1 MSTRR
6 PVHPR
11 AYLQLALFAV
21 AMIAIIVAVKVVR
34 DTAPEVTLEPIAE
47 AAPDPEDPDLVTCE
61 RTLPNAPE
69 TLEAIA
75 EVDPVGR
82 VTSSEVIDCP
92 DAFDRQVVTYVGEVV
107 GDVLTRRDGAW
118 LLVNDDAYALEVGP
132 LQGHTQFAGSNSGLA
147 VWLPRP
153 LPELEPGRSDRRG
166 TVVAIDGVVQ
176 RTDPR
181 DGGGLTL
188 TALSAEATTVIAES
202 EPIDQPLNQGQAIL
216 AGVLTLVALAVLGI
230 ERRAARRR

>member
-11 AYLQLALFAV
+11 AYLQLVVFLVVVVALGAS
-21 AMIAIIVAVKVVR
+21 IRLVR
-34 DTAPEVTLEPIAE
+34 ATAPEVTLDPITE
-47 AAPDPEDPDLVTCE
+47 AAPDVEDPDLVTCE

-69 TLEAIA
+69 TLEEIA

-82 VTSSEVIDCP
+82 TFSSEVLDCP

-107 GDVLTRRDGAW
+107 GDVLQRRDGAW
-118 LLVNDDAYALEVGP
+118 LLVNDDPYALEVGP
-132 LQGHTQFAGSNSGLA
+132 LQGHSNFAGTNTGLS

-153 LPELEPGRSDRRG
+153 LPQLEPGGPDRRG
-166 TVVAIDGVVQ
+166 TVIEVDGVIQ
-176 RTDPR
+176 RTDPK

-188 TALSAEATTVIAES
+188 TALDPEATRIVAEAEVI
-202 EPIDQPLNQGQAIL
+202 DRPLNRGQAVLAIL
-216 AGVLTLVALAVLGI
+216 LCLVAAAVVVV
-230 ERRAARRR
+230 ERRAAGRR

>member
-11 AYLQLALFAV
+11 TYVQLAAFMAV
-21 AMIAIIVAVKVVR
+21 LVLVGVAVRYVR
-34 DTAPEVTLEPIAE
+34 ATAPQVTLPPITE
-47 AAPDPEDPDLVTCE
+47 AAPDLDDPDLVTCE

-82 VTSSEVIDCP
+82 VTSSAILECP

-107 GDVLTRRDGAW
+107 GDVLQRDEGAW
-118 LLVNDDAYALEVGP
+118 LLVNDDPYALVVGP
-132 LQGHTQFAGSNSGLA
+132 LQGHSNFEGTNTGLS
-147 VWLPRP
+147 VWLPDP
-153 LPELEPGRSDRRG
+153 LPELRPGGPDLRG
-166 TVVAIDGVVQ
+166 TVIAVNGVVQ
-176 RTDPR
+176 RADPR

-188 TALSAEATTVIAES
+188 TALDPASTRIVAEAQ
-202 EPIDQPLNQGQAIL
+202 PIDRPLNRGQAVL
-216 AGVLTLVALAVLGI
+216 AAVLALVALGVLLV
-230 ERRAARRR
+230 ERRASQRR